1 MSKFYK
7 FDLTPQV
14 KGFVEWQLEHY
25 REDKRE
31 LEEYKR
37 DAIPSATPGYSL
49 SGGCSGSTSRTTE
62 DVAIRI
68 ETNVYVEQ
76 LERSCGAIE
85 RALSHFDATDMKLID
100 LAYWKRSHT
109 IIGAGMAIG
118 MSQATA
124 YRHVNAILVLIAKEM
139 GLVSLE

>member
-37 DAIPSATPGYSL
+37 DAIPSATPAYSL
-49 SGGCSGSTSRTTE
+49 VGGCSHGVSRTTE
-62 DVAIRI
+62 DVAVRI
-68 ETNVYVEQ
+68 ETNVYVER
-76 LERSCGAIE
+76 LERSCKAIE
-85 RALSHFDATDMKLID
+85 RVLSHLCETDMKLID
-100 LAYWKRSHT
+100 LVYWKRSHT
-109 IIGAGMAIG
+109 IEGAGIAVG
-118 MSQATA
+118 LSKSVT
-124 YRHVNAILVLIAKEM
+124 YRHVNAILGLVAKEM
-139 GLVSLE
+139 GLISVE